1 MKKKYLKIK
10 IEIISDLDNVI
21 LSSPGIAV
29 QSEEDLKDTTVD
41 DIFSGWWL

>member
-1 MKKKYLKIK
+1 MKKEYFKVE
-10 IEIISDLDNVI
+10 IEVSDEYDDFL